1 MATLIKSAYE
11 TNVKHQERSSRYVH
25 VTTKEIGDI
34 FESQGFG
41 LVKYAQSKTK
51 NELDQSHARHLV
63 KFRYQNEDLKIGD
76 TKPEIIVQNDG
87 LGTRSLRINF
97 GLYRLVCANGL
108 VIGSSFFK
116 IKLNHDKNILTNL
129 NDAIPKLLNQKDSL
143 VDQYNQF
150 VKSTPSSR
158 QVYELAN
165 EAFKIQT
172 ANTSLDL
179 QGIDLNQYLDKRRW
193 ADTDENGWTVFNR
206 VQENMFRRKIY
217 AQVKNEKNELEFKAL
232 KRVNE
237 NSQRA
242 LEMNQ
247 ELWNAATNILKVGE

>member
-1 MATLIKSAYE
+1 MTNINNSAYQ

-63 KFRYQNEDLKIGD
+63 KFRYQNDNLKIGD
-76 TKPEIIVQNDG
+76 TKPEIIIQNDG

-97 GLYRLVCANGL
+97 GLYRLVCSNGL
-108 VIGSSFFK
+108 VVGSSFFK

-143 VDQYNQF
+143 VDQYNKF
-150 VKSTPSSR
+150 IKSEITVG
-158 QVYELAN
+158 QVQDLAKA
-165 EAFKIQT
+165 AFEIQT
-172 ANTSLDL
+172 ANSSLDL
-179 QGIDLNQYLDKRRW
+179 VNIDLTQYLTSRRW
-193 ADTDENGWTVFNR
+193 ADSENNGWNIYNR
-206 VQENMFRRKIY
+206 IQENMFRHKIY
-217 AQVKNEKNELEFKAL
+217 AQVKNDRNELEFKAL

-247 ELWNAATNILKVGE
+247 ELWNAATNILKVD